1 MKWGK
6 YKEGKGS
13 YGSLRKDKEDKEG
26 YGKLRKDKEIREIK
40 EI

>member
-1 MKWGK
+1 MTEIKGR
-6 YKEGKGS
+6 KGS

-26 YGKLRKDKEIREIK
+26 YGKVRKDKEIREIK